1 VPGGRKAAGFFLFE
15 GYTVMSIPKFIPHRN
30 QESPNAFSVS
40 VAFQH
45 DLCDLGEAVIK
56 TRAIQAFDNAATRYP
71 IHRQIRCAASNK
83 LQDVFDDLALNTG
96 LAPQRLD
103 TGTLLLDGEGV
114 FVSAEGY
121 RKAGYCSVTFN
132 LWAATKEVAEQTR
145 TALLKAVGP
154 CRVRDQ
160 MFVVDWQF
168 SNSRGTLVNTAF
180 DEIADDVLIDE
191 AYPQLGAP
199 VAQFIER
206 YLDAPETVLILLGPP
221 GMGKTRLVRAILG
234 AMSRRKED
242 SALVMYTADKS
253 ALEGDEIFVDFIT
266 GLHDAFII
274 EDADHLL
281 QPRTDGNKNLHRFLM
296 IADGVVRAQSRKIIF
311 TTNLPNIG
319 SIDEALLRPGR
330 CFATVQMRQLTR
342 TEADA
347 VLIRLLAGDADA
359 LARARENL
367 FAAGR
372 SSFSLA
378 ATYRAASASG
388 PVTRAQTTS
397 RFDL

>member
-1 VPGGRKAAGFFLFE
+1 VPGGRKAAGSLHDQDM
-15 GYTVMSIPKFIPHRN
+15 TDMSIHKLAPDRTKDSS
-30 QESPNAFSVS
+30 SPFNVS
-40 VAFQH
+40 VTFQH

-71 IHRQIRCAASNK
+71 IHRKIRCAASNK

-114 FVSAEGY
+114 FISAEGY
-121 RKAGYCSVTFN
+121 RKSGYCSCTFN
-132 LWAATKEVAEQTR
+132 VWAASKELAEQTR
-145 TALLKAVGP
+145 ATLLRAVGP

-160 MFVVDWQF
+160 MFVIDWQF
-168 SNSRGTLVNTAF
+168 CNSRGTLVNTSF
-180 DEIADDVLIDE
+180 DEIADDVVMDE
-191 AYPQLGAP
+191 AYPHLGAP

-206 YLDAPETVLILLGPP
+206 YLSAPETVLILLGPP

-242 SALVMYTADKS
+242 SAMAMYTADKN

-281 QPRTDGNKNLHRFLM
+281 QPRTDGNRNLHRFLM
-296 IADGVVRAQSRKIIF
+296 IADGVVRAQNRKIIF

-319 SIDEALLRPGR
+319 SIDDALLRPGR
-330 CFATVQMRQLTR
+330 CFATIQMRPLARKET
-342 TEADA
+342 DA
-347 VLIRLLAGDADA
+347 VLSRLLPGNPDAV
-359 LARARENL
+359 ARARETL
-367 FAAGR
+367 FAAGGN
-372 SSFSLA
+372 SSSLA
-378 ATYRAASASG
+378 AIYRATGADRG
-388 PVTRAQTTS
+388 TRQAV
-397 RFDL
+397 

>member
-1 VPGGRKAAGFFLFE
+1 
-15 GYTVMSIPKFIPHRN
+15 MSIHPFAPDRTRTVS
-30 QESPNAFSVS
+30 SPFGVS
-40 VAFQH
+40 VTFQH
-45 DLCDLGEAVIK
+45 DLHDLGEAVIK

-71 IHRQIRCAASNK
+71 IHRLIRCAASNK

-121 RKAGYCSVTFN
+121 SKSSYCSCSFN
-132 LWAATKEVAEQTR
+132 VWAASKQLCEETR
-145 TALLKAVGP
+145 ALLLRAVGP

-160 MFVVDWQF
+160 MFVIDWQF
-168 SNSRGTLVNTAF
+168 CNSRGSLVNTSF
-180 DEIADDVLIDE
+180 DEIADDIIIDE
-191 AYPQLGAP
+191 AYPHLNSPA
-199 VAQFIER
+199 AQFIER
-206 YLDAPETVLILLGPP
+206 YLSAPETVLILLGPP
-221 GMGKTRLVRAILG
+221 GMGKTRLVRAILA
-234 AMSRRKED
+234 AMSRRKGD
-242 SALVMYTADKS
+242 SATAMYTADKN

-330 CFATVQMRQLTR
+330 CFATIQMRSLTHKQ
-342 TEADA
+342 ADA
-347 VLIRLLAGDADA
+347 ILSRLLPSNPDAA
-359 LARARENL
+359 ARARDKL
-367 FAAGR
+367 FAAGAN
-372 SSFSLA
+372 SCSLA
-378 ATYRAASASG
+378 AIYRAVSADG
-388 PVTRAQTTS
+388 PGSQPDRGP
-397 RFDL
+397 

>member
-1 VPGGRKAAGFFLFE
+1 
-15 GYTVMSIPKFIPHRN
+15 MSIPKLLPQRN
-30 QESPNAFSVS
+30 PEGSNAFSVS

-83 LQDVFDDLALNTG
+83 LQDVFDNLALDTG

-121 RKAGYCSVTFN
+121 RKAGYCSCTFN
-132 LWAATKEVAEQTR
+132 LWAATKELAEQTR
-145 TALLKAVGP
+145 ATLLNAVGP

-168 SNSRGTLVNTAF
+168 SNSRGTLVSTAF
-180 DEIADDVLIDE
+180 DEIADDLILDE

-206 YLDAPETVLILLGPP
+206 YLSAPETVLILLGPP

-242 SALVMYTADKS
+242 SALVMYTADKN

-266 GLHDAFII
+266 GLHDAFVI

-319 SIDEALLRPGR
+319 SIDDALLRPGR
-330 CFATVQMRQLTR
+330 CFASIQVRQLSR
-342 TEADA
+342 TEVDA
-347 VLIRLLAGDADA
+347 VLLRLLPGDPDA
-359 LARARENL
+359 VAQARESL
-367 FAAGR
+367 FADGR
-372 SSFSLA
+372 NGYSLA
-378 ATYRAASASG
+378 AIYRAASVGARATQAGEHPKQRGAEFPAAGAASG
-388 PVTRAQTTS
+388 R
-397 RFDL
+397 